1 MSFIIYADTELL
13 SEKIWGAAYNM
24 CNLRYNIPKVISAV
38 VHNISKYDYHFIIKE
53 LPEKLKGQF
62 EGLVKNT
69 EKSIK
74 FYTTIQKWNEY
85 DMVTTTTKK
94 IIDSVRF
101 MASPPLT
108 LADNLTEELQKD
120 KCKVYKL
127 SPWACDGKRFK
138 CMECDKYY
146 YTKFNEDLIKRFK

>member
-1 MSFIIYADTELL
+1 M
-13 SEKIWGAAYNM
+13 KWIWHGN
-24 CNLRYNIPKVISAV
+24 NN
-38 VHNISKYDYHFIIKE
+38 N
-53 LPEKLKGQF
+53 
-62 EGLVKNT
+62 
-69 EKSIK
+69 
-74 FYTTIQKWNEY
+74 
-85 DMVTTTTKK
+85 KK

-120 KCKVYKL
+120 KCKVCKL
-127 SPWACDGKRFK
+127 SPWVCDGKRFK